1 MLLST
6 TVKMAS
12 DESKN
17 DISTNNGGG
26 GAATP
31 HRSKRINLGTPAN
44 YYFKYMNSSK
54 KGESNESM
62 ISAKDAEGDNTGT
75 ISIPG
80 FNLGGGG
87 PATES
92 SFLSLAGSSV
102 SGSDGSMDMLN
113 KSTLSDTTELT
124 ASNFVLV
131 TTSKQNMIRNSIH
144 KKNHDAYKDKENPT
158 KRKAS
163 DLKTQ
168 SDNPFGVNSSVGLS
182 NQEKPFRHENVK
194 NGHEDNTA
202 KAEKLA
208 QGSDRRKDKEE
219 MQEGGSHFVSM
230 KNASPSLR
238 SRISSSPG
246 SLRKFQEN
254 LKNSRIQRQVQREE
268 DTKRRL
274 SIENKISLHSMD
286 AQLEELTSEVIIKK
300 RERLPPPFTQLT
312 QKSLSQ
318 DSSIADDSLLLS
330 PAQSNTGDS
339 TSSINMA
346 DLDDILGIK
355 SSATR
360 ENRSSVT
367 ARYSSIQSLLGD
379 DSCKEC
385 PSGDEQTE
393 TLSLLDKS
401 SISTSAKPSAI
412 NDSEIMNN
420 DSGDVIN
427 KQQQGIGSPKSTSIS
442 RDVQPDYSSP
452 KKTLPMALRSTTPQ
466 SRKKMTPSKLSS
478 AAKRVLNPQSIFS
491 PASNTRSAKK
501 RRKLD
506 KEKQKSVLSYMES
519 IVDETKQPTEI
530 GKIGRPFSPGVSGN
544 DRNISISL
552 KFGPADKL
560 DQSGNDSE
568 SSSVNNNNNNDN
580 DTASLGDVA
589 DLFGFITTDTNS
601 PQNDKLDQSGNDSES
616 SSVNNNNN
624 NENDTASLG
633 DVADLFG
640 FITADT
646 NSPQNESHISL
657 PMNGQT
663 SQVRDDQETASIGEI
678 NEILNGFPSSQD
690 SSSQDINV
698 PRVLSQRGKNND
710 DGCTTTKQIAVN
722 GPVEGTSQLRDDQE
736 TASIGDIDEILNGLP
751 NSQDSSSQET
761 NVSRVFS
768 QHGEDDTTTK
778 QSAEKKK
785 LESRSLVGTKPFGQS
800 LSMEKSKKIPESY
813 DETNV
818 STKYLTTDVVNKSV
832 DGEEPDETTLSV
844 LEDVGKSPENISNL
858 ASINKGK
865 DAISNGITSIGG
877 VDLKSSTDALP
888 TPPPTLNLPCMS
900 PDHERSSSKSRDLNR
915 EELDHSV
922 EMNLSRSFP
931 KSPIRLIP
939 NSHVKP
945 TPTKLPPTPRRVLN
959 PKNPN
964 SPARNTRSSSK
975 GKSPLSAGLFA
986 DLSAEETSSPTSA
999 TNHSVLPSSKYHHQS
1014 STADSAP
1021 FCVRNI
1027 EYAIQNE
1034 EDHTRDHT
1042 RDNTRD
1048 SRPPIGILSCKKNKN
1063 TRRSVAFGSPEAAEY
1078 NIGSPSES
1086 FTPMPRGRAKALFS
1100 LPEIIR
1106 RTDGNQWDLNHKGID
1121 VDDSNKM
1128 TVEQMNNSPELS
1140 PIAKSDTD
1148 AFQVPPEELS
1158 LMSLQG
1164 NSCHEER
1171 TVELEAG
1178 IEDMLAN
1185 NLVKLTKENGL
1196 PESNASLSI
1205 SQAEGRDNSID
1216 LTDAESIVSIHSKCD
1231 KFTADFVLTKDAQ
1244 KKLNFSFAPDVASEC
1259 SSHCTE
1265 AEEGNTVELEGNIF
1279 SLLEAANK
1287 KTAVE
1292 DQETRDQMDMTGG
1305 LASITANS
1313 KIICRGKTV
1322 ELEGNMLSLL
1332 KAAET
1337 KATGEDQETSD
1348 QMDTTEG
1355 SVSII
1360 HGLEVE
1366 EGKTVEL
1373 EGNMLSLLNAA
1384 DTKATVDDQVTS
1396 EQIDMTG
1403 DSVSFIMANSQ
1414 SISCDVE
1421 TEGGK
1426 TVELEGN
1433 MFSLLEAAAETKTTE
1448 EGKGIILDQMDVTE
1462 DSVFMANDS
1471 IVGSSKNTTQDIK
1484 DEEGKTVELEGNMF
1498 SLLEAAAE
1506 NKSEEEGEEK
1516 GTIDQM
1522 DMTAD
1527 LVSVAVNATRGMDS
1541 QKSNQIDYLDEVDHK
1556 TTRRTRK
1563 SLSSSSFILNQVDE
1577 TQISVSNI
1585 IAEHKSLILDKSVSF
1600 CDTKEFIANFTAECG
1615 SPNDHTEELPIVDV
1629 DSFTTMLFNGLKCD
1643 EIQGDGLSEC
1653 FFQFGKSN
1661 NNIDMIVSEKWGQF
1675 IEAVCG
1681 EVERRTDLEGTAAAS
1696 LSTLVEADP
1705 KFYSLFQKR
1714 FQSNEVGSSIEKFW
1728 NLVVE
1733 KGQKLVE
1740 NEWNSWLAMVLE
1752 SFHGPLND
1760 VPNNFA
1766 HDASRLD
1773 EALQHCN
1780 MLQGRISLA
1789 NDRKSTRARRKSF
1802 MRHQTVA
1809 TDLKGEVETI
1819 ESQLAEMKSELDK
1832 IEREEANI
1840 LKLKT
1845 DYHEMRLNA
1854 EEYNDL
1860 RVAAESAQK
1869 SSLSL
1874 RGLHSWSMGTV
1885 SGKDLEFI
1893 TLGSCPQ
1900 THLKLLYEGTKSD
1913 KAQTRLSSSKV
1924 DSNHAKTKSLYVYH
1938 GPISVFLDS
1947 SVKRLMHTVQQRST
1961 LEGSIRIGEH
1971 LQNYSWLLGR
1981 FDLIA
1986 REFQVVQRRYNGKL
2000 RRTHK
2005 DVDRF
2010 SVIVEFQNETS
2021 KIVVDFGI
2029 EPMMYPSFPVE
2040 IRLDLIS
2047 GELDLDKLRKNLV
2060 KNAKPGFGSITRA
2073 CDIVQSIIRG

>member
-1 MLLST
+1 
-6 TVKMAS
+6 MAS

-17 DISTNNGGG
+17 DISTNNGGGG

-54 KGESNESM
+54 KGENNEFT
-62 ISAKDAEGDNTGT
+62 ISTKDAEGDNNTGT

-80 FNLGGGG
+80 FNIGGGG

-102 SGSDGSMDMLN
+102 SGSDGSADMLN

-124 ASNFVLV
+124 ASNFILV
-131 TTSKQNMIRNSIH
+131 ATSKQNMLRNSIH
-144 KKNHDAYKDKENPT
+144 KKKHHDADKDKDKENPT

-168 SDNPFGVNSSVGLS
+168 SNDQLVDVNGSVGLS
-182 NQEKPFRHENVK
+182 SQKKPFRHENVE
-194 NGHEDNTA
+194 NGNEDSTA
-202 KAEKLA
+202 KAGKAGKLA
-208 QGSDRRKDKEE
+208 QRSSDTQNDKEDV
-219 MQEGGSHFVSM
+219 QEGGSHFVSM

-246 SLRKFQEN
+246 SLRKFHEN

-286 AQLEELTSEVIIKK
+286 AQLEELTSDTIMKK

-318 DSSIADDSLLLS
+318 DSSIADESLLLS
-330 PAQSNTGDS
+330 PAQSNGDS

-355 SSATR
+355 SSTSR
-360 ENRSSVT
+360 EARSSVT
-367 ARYSSIQSLLGD
+367 ARYSSIQGLLGD
-379 DSCKEC
+379 DSCKGS
-385 PSGDEQTE
+385 PSGDDEQTE
-393 TLSLLDKS
+393 SLSFLDKS
-401 SISTSAKPSAI
+401 SISAKPSAI
-412 NDSEIMNN
+412 NDSNSM
-420 DSGDVIN
+420 DKDLGDGIN
-427 KQQQGIGSPKSTSIS
+427 KQQQDIGSPKSASTSK
-442 RDVQPDYSSP
+442 DLQPDCSSP
-452 KKTLPMALRSTTPQ
+452 KKTLSMALRSTTPQ
-466 SRKKMTPSKLSS
+466 SRKKTTPSKLSS
-478 AAKRVLNPQSIFS
+478 AAKRVINPQSIFS

-501 RRKLD
+501 RRKLNE
-506 KEKQKSVLSYMES
+506 EKQNSAMSYMDS
-519 IVDETKQPTEI
+519 IVDETKQPNEI
-530 GKIGRPFSPGVSGN
+530 DRPFSPGVSGT

-552 KFGPADKL
+552 RFGSSDKL

-568 SSSVNNNNNNDN
+568 SSSVNNNNDN

-589 DLFGFITTDTNS
+589 DLFGFITTD
-601 PQNDKLDQSGNDSES
+601 
-616 SSVNNNNN
+616 
-624 NENDTASLG
+624 
-633 DVADLFG
+633 
-640 FITADT
+640 I
-646 NSPQNESHISL
+646 NSPQNESRISL
-657 PMNGQT
+657 PNTNDQA
-663 SQVRDDQETASIGEI
+663 SQLRDDQETASIGDI
-678 NEILNGFPSSQD
+678 NEILNGFPSSQN
-690 SSSQDINV
+690 SSSQEINV
-698 PRVLSQRGKNND
+698 SRVFSQRGENDD
-710 DGCTTTKQIAVN
+710 DGCTTKQVAVN
-722 GPVEGTSQLRDDQE
+722 GPVKGTLRDDQE
-736 TASIGDIDEILNGLP
+736 TASIGDIDEILNGFP
-751 NSQDSSSQET
+751 TSQDSSSQEKDVSRVFSQHEENDDGCATEKSAAVDGPVEEANQLRDDQETASIGDINEIPSGFPSRQDSPSQET

-768 QHGEDDTTTK
+768 KNWGNDDGCTTTK
-778 QSAEKKK
+778 QSAEKDK
-785 LESRSLVGTKPFGQS
+785 LEFTSPIETKPSGQS

-813 DETNV
+813 AETSV
-818 STKYLTTDVVNKSV
+818 STKELTTDVVNKST
-832 DGEEPDETTLSV
+832 DGEESNKTTLSV
-844 LEDVGKSPENISNL
+844 LEDVRKSPENISNL
-858 ASINKGK
+858 ASINKGNGT
-865 DAISNGITSIGG
+865 ISSVINNTSIGG
-877 VDLKSSTDALP
+877 VDLRSPSGDLP
-888 TPPPTLNLPCMS
+888 TTPPTLNLPHMS
-900 PDHERSSSKSRDLNR
+900 PDHRRSSSKSRDLNR

-922 EMNLSRSFP
+922 EMNLSKAFP

-975 GKSPLSAGLFA
+975 GKSPLSA
-986 DLSAEETSSPTSA
+986 DLSLGLSGEETSSPTSA
-999 TNHSVLPSSKYHHQS
+999 TNHGVLRSSKYHQS
-1014 STADSAP
+1014 STTDSAP

-1027 EYAIQNE
+1027 EYALQNG
-1034 EDHTRDHT
+1034 EDHTQDHT

-1106 RTDGNQWDLNHKGID
+1106 QTDGSD
-1121 VDDSNKM
+1121 KM

-1140 PIAKSDTD
+1140 PIAMADTD
-1148 AFQVPPEELS
+1148 VFKVPTEELT
-1158 LMSLQG
+1158 LMSSQG

-1178 IEDMLAN
+1178 IEDLFAN
-1185 NLVKLTKENGL
+1185 NLKLARENSL
-1196 PESNASLSI
+1196 SESNASLSI
-1205 SQAEGRDNSID
+1205 SQAESRNNSVE
-1216 LTDAESIVSIHSKCD
+1216 LTDVESIASIHSKCD
-1231 KFTADFVLTKDAQ
+1231 KYTADFVLTKDTQ
-1244 KKLNFSFAPDVASEC
+1244 KKLNFSFAPDAASEC

-1265 AEEGNTVELEGNIF
+1265 AEEGNTVELEGDIF
-1279 SLLEAANK
+1279 SLLEAAK
-1287 KTAVE
+1287 KKATVE
-1292 DQETRDQMDMTGG
+1292 DQETSDQMNMTAG
-1305 LASITANS
+1305 LASITAKS

-1332 KAAET
+1332 EAADT
-1337 KATGEDQETSD
+1337 KATVDDQVKTE
-1348 QMDTTEG
+1348 QMDMTEG

-1360 HGLEVE
+1360 QGFEVE

-1396 EQIDMTG
+1396 EQMNMTG
-1403 DSVSFIMANSQ
+1403 DSVSFIMANSR
-1414 SISCDVE
+1414 SISCNAE
-1421 TEGGK
+1421 TEEGK

-1448 EGKGIILDQMDVTE
+1448 EGKGTIDQMDVTE
-1462 DSVFMANDS
+1462 DSVFMADDS
-1471 IVGSSKNTTQDIK
+1471 IVGNSKNTAQDIE

-1516 GTIDQM
+1516 GTVNQM

-1527 LVSVAVNATRGMDS
+1527 SVSVAVNSMRRMDS
-1541 QKSNQIDYLDEVDHK
+1541 QKSIQLNYLDEVDHK

-1563 SLSSSSFILNQVDE
+1563 SLSSSSFTLNQVDE
-1577 TQISVSNI
+1577 TQISVNNI

-1600 CDTKEFIANFTAECG
+1600 CDTKEFIANLTAECG
-1615 SPNDHTEELPIVDV
+1615 SPDNHTEELPIVDV
-1629 DSFTTMLFNGLKCD
+1629 NSFTTMLFNGLKCD

-1661 NNIDMIVSEKWGQF
+1661 NNFDMIVSEKWGQF

-1681 EVERRTDLEGTAAAS
+1681 EVERRTDPEGTAAAS

-1705 KFYSLFQKR
+1705 KYYSLVQKR
-1714 FQSNEVGSSIEKFW
+1714 FQSNEVGSSIDKSW

-1740 NEWNSWLAMVLE
+1740 NEWNSWLAIVLD
-1752 SFHGPLND
+1752 SFRGPLND
-1760 VPNNFA
+1760 IPNNFA

-1780 MLQGRISLA
+1780 MLQGNISLA
-1789 NDRKSTRARRKSF
+1789 NDRKSARARRKSF

-1809 TDLKGEVETI
+1809 TDLKGEIETI

-1860 RVAAESAQK
+1860 RVTAESAQK

-1885 SGKDLEFI
+1885 SGTDMEFV

-1900 THLKLLYEGTKSD
+1900 TYLKLLYEGTKSD

-1924 DSNHAKTKSLYVYH
+1924 DSNHAKAKSLYVYH

-1947 SVKRLMHTVQQRST
+1947 SVKRLMHAVQQNA
-1961 LEGSIRIGEH
+1961 LKGSIRIGEH
-1971 LQNYSWLLGR
+1971 LQNYSWLIGR

-2005 DVDRF
+2005 DEDKF
-2010 SVIVEFQNETS
+2010 SLSIEFENKTS

-2047 GELDLDKLRKNLV
+2047 GEMDLDKLRKNLL

>member
-1 MLLST
+1 
-6 TVKMAS
+6 MAS

-131 TTSKQNMIRNSIH
+131 TTSKQNMMRNSIH

-168 SDNPFGVNSSVGLS
+168 SDNPFGVNGSVGLS
-182 NQEKPFRHENVK
+182 NQKKPFRHENVE

-219 MQEGGSHFVSM
+219 MQEGGSHFVSI

-286 AQLEELTSEVIIKK
+286 AQLEELTSEVVIKK

-360 ENRSSVT
+360 ESQSSVT

-393 TLSLLDKS
+393 TLSLLD
-401 SISTSAKPSAI
+401 
-412 NDSEIMNN
+412 N
-420 DSGDVIN
+420 
-427 KQQQGIGSPKSTSIS
+427 
-442 RDVQPDYSSP
+442 
-452 KKTLPMALRSTTPQ
+452 
-466 SRKKMTPSKLSS
+466 
-478 AAKRVLNPQSIFS
+478 
-491 PASNTRSAKK
+491 AKK

-530 GKIGRPFSPGVSGN
+530 DRSFSPGVSGN

-552 KFGPADKL
+552 KFGSADKL

-568 SSSVNNNNNNDN
+568 SSSVNNNNNNGN

-589 DLFGFITTDTNS
+589 DLFGFITT
-601 PQNDKLDQSGNDSES
+601 
-616 SSVNNNNN
+616 
-624 NENDTASLG
+624 
-633 DVADLFG
+633 
-640 FITADT
+640 DT

-698 PRVLSQRGKNND
+698 PRVLSQHGKNND
-710 DGCTTTKQIAVN
+710 DGCTATKQIAVN
-722 GPVEGTSQLRDDQE
+722 GPVEETSQLRDDQE
-736 TASIGDIDEILNGLP
+736 TASIGDIDEILNGFPSSQDSSSQDINVPGVLSQRGK
-751 NSQDSSSQET
+751 NSDGYTTTKQLAVDGAVEQETASIGDIDEILNGFPSNQDSSSQET
-761 NVSRVFS
+761 NVSRVLS
-768 QHGEDDTTTK
+768 QRRKNSDGCTTTK
-778 QSAEKKK
+778 QSAEKNK

-813 DETNV
+813 AETSV
-818 STKYLTTDVVNKSV
+818 STKYLTTDVMNKSA

-858 ASINKGK
+858 AFINKGK

-877 VDLKSSTDALP
+877 IDLKSSTDALP
-888 TPPPTLNLPCMS
+888 TPPPTLNLPRMS

-1106 RTDGNQWDLNHKGID
+1106 RTDGNQWDLNHKGND

-1128 TVEQMNNSPELS
+1128 TVEQMDNSPELS
-1140 PIAKSDTD
+1140 PIAKSNTD

-1158 LMSLQG
+1158 MMSLQG

-1322 ELEGNMLSLL
+1322 ELERNMLSLL

-1355 SVSII
+1355 SVPII

-1414 SISCDVE
+1414 NISCDVE

-1433 MFSLLEAAAETKTTE
+1433 MFSLLESAAETKTTE

-1516 GTIDQM
+1516 ETIDQM

-1527 LVSVAVNATRGMDS
+1527 LVSVAVNGTRGMDS

-1556 TTRRTRK
+1556 TTRRSRK

-1577 TQISVSNI
+1577 TQIS
-1585 IAEHKSLILDKSVSF
+1585 
-1600 CDTKEFIANFTAECG
+1600 
-1615 SPNDHTEELPIVDV
+1615 
-1629 DSFTTMLFNGLKCD
+1629 
-1643 EIQGDGLSEC
+1643 
-1653 FFQFGKSN
+1653 
-1661 NNIDMIVSEKWGQF
+1661 F

-1733 KGQKLVE
+1733 KGQNLVE

-1780 MLQGRISLA
+1780 MLQRKISLA

-1802 MRHQTVA
+1802 MRHQTVV

-1840 LKLKT
+1840 LKFKT

-1860 RVAAESAQK
+1860 RIAAESAQK

-1900 THLKLLYEGTKSD
+1900 THLKLLYEGNKSD

-1947 SVKRLMHTVQQRST
+1947 SVKRLMHTVQQRSS